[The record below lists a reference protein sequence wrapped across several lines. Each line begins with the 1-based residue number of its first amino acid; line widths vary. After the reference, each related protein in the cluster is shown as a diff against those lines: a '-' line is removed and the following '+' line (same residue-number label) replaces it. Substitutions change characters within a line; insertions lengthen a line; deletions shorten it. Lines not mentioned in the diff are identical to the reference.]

1 MATLAQIANYEETIL
16 VALKNGGVET
26 VEETVRIAV
35 GKLKNHVRTAI
46 TVRLDE
52 DFTLRIHIDGRR
64 IYMSVS
70 DHTVSIQSRSWR
82 VGQRREAVA
91 WILGYI
97 SGYRQ

>member
-1 MATLAQIANYEETIL
+1 M
-16 VALKNGGVET
+16 NGDSGTDCELRRDDSRCS
-26 VEETVRIAV
+26 EETVRIAV